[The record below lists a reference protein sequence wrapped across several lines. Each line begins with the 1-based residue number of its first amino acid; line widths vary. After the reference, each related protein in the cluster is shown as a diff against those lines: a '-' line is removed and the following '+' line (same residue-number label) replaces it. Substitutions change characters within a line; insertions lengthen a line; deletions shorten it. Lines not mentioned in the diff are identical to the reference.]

1 MILSGIKRASLVS
14 CRLHSRTV
22 NSRYSNA
29 FSFVVTKRTRAI
41 NVSASRFQQK
51 SQEKE
56 RPFAERLNETWK
68 KTKVTWY
75 PIPIGLGIAFIA
87 FQHLLRVYTREKK
100 RKEQDSSIE
109 IESRPVVIGPWQVYL
124 IDSLPL
130 RAFSRL
136 WGRINNEYELPV
148 FLREPCYKFYSWL
161 FKCNLEEIE
170 NTDLKSYPNLGS
182 FFYRSLKA
190 DVRPIEDAALVSPA
204 DGKVLSFGLV
214 KEGKVEQVKGA
225 TYSLD
230 ALIGRKEEKRVMSS
244 ENHHA
249 EIASSTHIADEKEF
263 ANLNGITY
271 SLDTLLGD
279 DTDNALKQE
288 SSVGEDASIQSE
300 ENDIKKELIVA
311 KNVISYTFG
320 HPSGHKLREGN
331 TLHYCVIYLAPGDYH
346 RFHSPTSWVVE
357 TRRHFAGE
365 LFSVSPYMV
374 NMLPDL
380 FVLNERVALLGRWRC
395 GFFSMIPIGATNV
408 GSIRINFDKALRTN
422 RREDLPVGTYTE
434 VSYKKASKLLG
445 GQPLRAGDEMGGF
458 CLGSTI
464 ALVFEAPSDFKFCV
478 ETGQKIKYGQK
489 VGEV

>member
-1 MILSGIKRASLVS
+1 MHTPLFLQNIREHLMFLPQDFNKIHKKRNG
-14 CRLHSRTV
+14 RL
-22 NSRYSNA
+22 
-29 FSFVVTKRTRAI
+29 
-41 NVSASRFQQK
+41 Q
-51 SQEKE
+51 
-56 RPFAERLNETWK
+56 

-87 FQHLLRVYTREKK
+87 FQHLLRVYTREK
-100 RKEQDSSIE
+100 RKEQDTSNE

-136 WGRINNEYELPV
+136 WGRINNENDLPV

-190 DVRPIEDAALVSPA
+190 DVRPIEDAALVGSGYNFT
-204 DGKVLSFGLV
+204 DGKVISFGLV
-214 KEGKVEQVKGA
+214 KEGKVEQVKGV

-230 ALIGRKEEKRVMSS
+230 ALIGRKDEKRVMGS
-244 ENHHA
+244 ENQHA
-249 EIASSTHIADEKEF
+249 EIASSNHIADEKEF

-279 DTDNALKQE
+279 NTDIAHKQE
-288 SSVGEDASIQSE
+288 SSVGEDASVQSE
-300 ENDIKKELIVA
+300 ENDSKKELMVA
-311 KNVISYTFG
+311 KKVISYSFG

-357 TRRHFAGE
+357 IRRHFAGE

-422 RREDLPVGTYTE
+422 RREDLPAGKYTE

-458 CLGSTI
+458 CMGSTI
-464 ALVFEAPSDFKFCV
+464 ALVFEAPFDFKFCV

-489 VGEV
+489 LGEV